1 MWVRVSF
8 DRQKGKWIV
17 LLLLLLATE
26 KMPTMLI
33 IFDHIFLL
41 LLLLVALFCGAY
53 GRFRFV
59 PARNSASQEH
69 VQLVWET
76 LSWKGKRNEFF
87 IDTRFDGG
95 GGGGRHFDGLRLA
108 GRSGTAVARSL
119 LQQQPETGRP
129 SNRSHPTLENDT
141 HTQNT
146 STRLKNCK
154 ESLFPRK
161 MIVRRHIWRFLIFCE
176 WICILNSVLVV
187 DFTCHCYVTIC
198 VCRTVC
204 VHMYRFD
211 RWHIVEYFHVDIVV
225 WERKESI
232 WKIRRNGY
240 RSIYHYLLLLNSF
253 SINLQIK
260 LLTIF

>member
-76 LSWKGKRNEFF
+76 LSWKRKRNEFF
-87 IDTRFDGG
+87 IDTRFDGVG
-95 GGGGRHFDGLRLA
+95 GRGRHFDGLRLA

-119 LQQQPETGRP
+119 LQQQQETGRP
-129 SNRSHPTLENDT
+129 SYRSHPTLEKRHT
-141 HTQNT
+141 HTKT
-146 STRLKNCK
+146 
-154 ESLFPRK
+154 
-161 MIVRRHIWRFLIFCE
+161 
-176 WICILNSVLVV
+176 
-187 DFTCHCYVTIC
+187 
-198 VCRTVC
+198 
-204 VHMYRFD
+204 
-211 RWHIVEYFHVDIVV
+211 
-225 WERKESI
+225 
-232 WKIRRNGY
+232 
-240 RSIYHYLLLLNSF
+240 LLLGSKIAKNPSSHAKWLYGGTFDVFSF
-253 SINLQIK
+253 FANEFVFWILCWSLILRVIV
-260 LLTIF
+260 T